1 MIDLCACFIIDLEN
15 ISFMYVLNYF
25 GSGCFVAIFTTKN
38 TLQKKRQHDEQYESK
53 GKKATINAVPPP
65 PLVLETPLPTLSPD
79 LLCGDGGG
87 KSAGGGSIP
96 NILYALLHFSTVACS
111 LLSLRVQS
119 LCFVHG

>member
-1 MIDLCACFIIDLEN
+1 MFYYFDGGCFI
-15 ISFMYVLNYF
+15 
-25 GSGCFVAIFTTKN
+25 AIFTTKN
-38 TLQKKRQHDEQYESK
+38 ILQKKRQHDEQYESI
-53 GKKATINAVPPP
+53 GKNANINAGPLP
-65 PLVLETPLPTLSPD
+65 PLVLETPLATFLPD
-79 LLCGDGGG
+79 LGCGVGAG